1 MSSLGSTSSET
12 TSHKGEEGNITCRFK
27 SDKEYI
33 RLKEKDLKKA
43 EYWVNR
49 VKTRFVPKIDPEKMV
64 EMQLK
69 LEGMETEATF
79 PSNVTKY
86 SRTPK
91 R

>member
-1 MSSLGSTSSET
+1 MSKTEWSV
-12 TSHKGEEGNITCRFK
+12 RFK

-49 VKTRFVPKIDPEKMV
+49 VKAHFVPKIDPEKMI

-69 LEGMETEATF
+69 IEGAETEPTV
-79 PSNVTKY
+79 STNVTN
-86 SRTPK
+86 
-91 R
+91 